1 MLPQSLTRH
10 RILLNDGASHLIEQ
24 NQTKNILNKDVISI
38 RKTISFSVGK
48 GSLTHNRRDFIAQ
61 NVDSNRTQMNIEYC
75 NENLEQVYHQMFD
88 DALQRFNDKQKRA
101 DRKIESYYDKVR
113 TGKQEKLFHEVIVQI
128 GNREDTNSKSSDS
141 EIAVRILDE
150 YMKHFQER
158 NPNLRI
164 FSAHLHLDEETP
176 HLHIDFVPFVT
187 NSKRG
192 LDTRVSLK
200 QALLSQGFKG
210 ESKFESEWSKWALSE
225 KQQLASVMEKYG
237 VEWEQLGTHNEHLS
251 VYDYKKKMR
260 AEEVQELEEKAES
273 LTEKINDMLDFEVQV
288 ESFTNMFYDEEEYKL
303 PEPSSLMSAKTYKT
317 KIVEPL
323 FNRIISL
330 AKTAVKM
337 CFELKAQVEN
347 LKLWGTRDK
356 NMVKHLTKENDSLY
370 TENQKLHKEVKEFK
384 LLKRIFGEEKI
395 SELVKTAKETEQA
408 QRKSKSKKYERN
420 R

>member
-1 MLPQSLTRH
+1 MDVKSAFALLLTKV
-10 RILLNDGASHLIEQ
+10 
-24 NQTKNILNKDVISI
+24 TKLETKYILNKDVISI

-61 NVDSNRTQMNIEYC
+61 NVDPDRTQMNIEYC

-101 DRKIESYYDKVR
+101 DRKIESYYDKIR

-128 GNREDTNSKSSDS
+128 GNREDTNSKSADS

-200 QALLSQGFKG
+200 QALLTQGFKG

-225 KQQLASVMEKYG
+225 KQQLASVMEKHG

-251 VYDYKKKMR
+251 DYDYKKKMR

-303 PEPSSLMSAKTYKT
+303 PEPSSLMSAKAYKT

-356 NMVKHLTKENDSLY
+356 NMVKHLTKENDALY

-395 SELVKTAKETEQA
+395 SELVKTAKETELA

>member
-1 MLPQSLTRH
+1 M
-10 RILLNDGASHLIEQ
+10 N
-24 NQTKNILNKDVISI
+24 I

-48 GSLTHNRRDFIAQ
+48 GSLTHNCRDFIAQ
-61 NVDSNRTQMNIEYC
+61 NVDPDRTQMNIEYC

-101 DRKIESYYDKVR
+101 DRKIESYYDKIR

-128 GNREDTNSKSSDS
+128 GNKEDTNSKSTDS
-141 EIAVRILDE
+141 EVAIRILDE

-225 KQQLASVMEKYG
+225 KQQLASIMEKHG

-303 PEPSSLMSAKTYKT
+303 PEPSSLMSARAYKT

-323 FNRIISL
+323 FNRIIAL

-337 CFELKAQVEN
+337 CFELKSQVEN

-356 NMVKHLTKENDSLY
+356 NMVKHLTKENDALY

>member
-1 MLPQSLTRH
+1 
-10 RILLNDGASHLIEQ
+10 
-24 NQTKNILNKDVISI
+24 
-38 RKTISFSVGK
+38 
-48 GSLTHNRRDFIAQ
+48 
-61 NVDSNRTQMNIEYC
+61 
-75 NENLEQVYHQMFD
+75 MFD

-101 DRKIESYYDKVR
+101 DRKIESYYDKIR

-128 GNREDTNSKSSDS
+128 GNREDTNSKSADS

-225 KQQLASVMEKYG
+225 KQQLASVMEKHG

-303 PEPSSLMSAKTYKT
+303 PEPSSLMSAKAYKT

-356 NMVKHLTKENDSLY
+356 NMVKHLTKENDALY

-384 LLKRIFGEEKI
+384 LLKCIFGEEKI
-395 SELVKTAKETEQA
+395 SELVKTDKETEKA

>member
-1 MLPQSLTRH
+1 MDVKSAFALLLTKVTKLETKY
-10 RILLNDGASHLIEQ
+10 ILY
-24 NQTKNILNKDVISI
+24 KDVISI

-61 NVDSNRTQMNIEYC
+61 NVDSDRTQMNIEYC
-75 NENLEQVYHQMFD
+75 NENLEKVYHQMFD

-101 DRKIESYYDKVR
+101 DRKIESYYDKIR

-128 GNREDTNSKSSDS
+128 GNREDTNSKSADS

-225 KQQLASVMEKYG
+225 KQQLASIMEKHG

-303 PEPSSLMSAKTYKT
+303 PEPSSLMSAKAYKT

-356 NMVKHLTKENDSLY
+356 NMVKHLTKENDALY

-395 SELVKTAKETEQA
+395 SELVKTATETEQA

>member
-1 MLPQSLTRH
+1 M
-10 RILLNDGASHLIEQ
+10 
-24 NQTKNILNKDVISI
+24 ISI

-61 NVDSNRTQMNIEYC
+61 NVDSDRTQMNIEYC

-101 DRKIESYYDKVR
+101 DRKIESYYDKIR
-113 TGKQEKLFHEVIVQI
+113 TGKQEKLFHEIIVQI
-128 GNREDTNSKSSDS
+128 GNREDTNSKSADS
-141 EIAVRILDE
+141 EIAIRILDE

-260 AEEVQELEEKAES
+260 AEEVQELEEKAVS

-303 PEPSSLMSAKTYKT
+303 PEPSSLMSAKAYKT

-323 FNRIISL
+323 FNRIIAL

-337 CFELKAQVEN
+337 CFELKTQVEN

-356 NMVKHLTKENDSLY
+356 NMVKHLTKENDALY

-384 LLKRIFGEEKI
+384 LLKRIFGEEKM

>member
-1 MLPQSLTRH
+1 M
-10 RILLNDGASHLIEQ
+10 
-24 NQTKNILNKDVISI
+24 KFI

-61 NVDSNRTQMNIEYC
+61 NVDPDRTQMNIEYC
-75 NENLEQVYHQMFD
+75 NENLEQVYHRMFD

-101 DRKIESYYDKVR
+101 DRKIESYYDKIR

-128 GNREDTNSKSSDS
+128 GNREDTNSKSADS

-225 KQQLASVMEKYG
+225 KQQLASVMEKHG
-237 VEWEQLGTHNEHLS
+237 IEWEQLGTHNEHLS

-303 PEPSSLMSAKTYKT
+303 PEPSSLMSAKAYKT

-356 NMVKHLTKENDSLY
+356 NMVKHLTKENDVLY

-395 SELVKTAKETEQA
+395 SELVNTAKETEQA

>member
-61 NVDSNRTQMNIEYC
+61 NVDSDRTQMNIEYC

-101 DRKIESYYDKVR
+101 DRKIESYYDKIR

-128 GNREDTNSKSSDS
+128 GNREDTNSKSADS
-141 EIAVRILDE
+141 EIAVSILDE

-200 QALLSQGFKG
+200 KALLSQGFKG

-303 PEPSSLMSAKTYKT
+303 PEPISLMSAKAYKT

-356 NMVKHLTKENDSLY
+356 NMVKHLTKENDALY

-384 LLKRIFGEEKI
+384 LLKRIFGEEKM
-395 SELVKTAKETEQA
+395 SELVKTAKETEQD

>member
-1 MLPQSLTRH
+1 M
-10 RILLNDGASHLIEQ
+10 IN
-24 NQTKNILNKDVISI
+24 I

-61 NVDSNRTQMNIEYC
+61 NVDSDRTQMNIEYC

-101 DRKIESYYDKVR
+101 DRKIESYYDKIR

-128 GNREDTNSKSSDS
+128 GNREDTNSKSADS

-225 KQQLASVMEKYG
+225 KQQLASVMEKHG

-288 ESFTNMFYDEEEYKL
+288 ENFTNMFYDEEEYKL
-303 PEPSSLMSAKTYKT
+303 PEPSSLMSAKAYKT

-323 FNRIISL
+323 FNRIIAL

-337 CFELKAQVEN
+337 CFELKTQVEN
-347 LKLWGTRDK
+347 LKLWDTRDK
-356 NMVKHLTKENDSLY
+356 NMVKHLTKENDALY

>member
-1 MLPQSLTRH
+1 
-10 RILLNDGASHLIEQ
+10 
-24 NQTKNILNKDVISI
+24 
-38 RKTISFSVGK
+38 
-48 GSLTHNRRDFIAQ
+48 
-61 NVDSNRTQMNIEYC
+61 MNIEYC
-75 NENLEQVYHQMFD
+75 NENLDQVYHQMFD

-101 DRKIESYYDKVR
+101 DRKIESYYDKIR

-128 GNREDTNSKSSDS
+128 GNREDTNSKSADS

-303 PEPSSLMSAKTYKT
+303 PEPSSLMSAKAYKT

-356 NMVKHLTKENDSLY
+356 NMVKHLTKENDALY

-384 LLKRIFGEEKI
+384 LLKCIFGEEKI
-395 SELVKTAKETEQA
+395 SELVKTAKETEKA
-408 QRKSKSKKYERN
+408 QRKSKSKKYERT

>member
-1 MLPQSLTRH
+1 M
-10 RILLNDGASHLIEQ
+10 N
-24 NQTKNILNKDVISI
+24 I

-61 NVDSNRTQMNIEYC
+61 NVDPDRTQMNIEYC

-88 DALQRFNDKQKRA
+88 DALKRFNDKQKRA
-101 DRKIESYYDKVR
+101 DRKIESYYDKIR

-210 ESKFESEWSKWALSE
+210 ESKFESEWIKWALSE

-288 ESFTNMFYDEEEYKL
+288 KSFTNMFYDEEEYKL
-303 PEPSSLMSAKTYKT
+303 PEPSSLMSAKAYKT

-356 NMVKHLTKENDSLY
+356 NMVKHLTKENDVLY

-395 SELVKTAKETEQA
+395 SELVNTAKETEQA

>member
-1 MLPQSLTRH
+1 M
-10 RILLNDGASHLIEQ
+10 N
-24 NQTKNILNKDVISI
+24 I

-61 NVDSNRTQMNIEYC
+61 NVDSDRTQMNIEYC

-101 DRKIESYYDKVR
+101 DRKIESYYDKIR
-113 TGKQEKLFHEVIVQI
+113 TGKQEKLFHEIIVQI
-128 GNREDTNSKSSDS
+128 GNREDTNSKSADS

-200 QALLSQGFKG
+200 QALLFQGFKG

-225 KQQLASVMEKYG
+225 KQQLASVMEKHG

-303 PEPSSLMSAKTYKT
+303 PEPSSLMSAKAYKT

-356 NMVKHLTKENDSLY
+356 NMVKHLTKENDALY

-395 SELVKTAKETEQA
+395 SELVKTAKETELA

>member
-1 MLPQSLTRH
+1 M
-10 RILLNDGASHLIEQ
+10 N
-24 NQTKNILNKDVISI
+24 I

-61 NVDSNRTQMNIEYC
+61 NVDPDRTQMNIEYC

-88 DALQRFNDKQKRA
+88 DALKRFNDKQKRA
-101 DRKIESYYDKVR
+101 DRKIESYYDKIR

-210 ESKFESEWSKWALSE
+210 ESKFESEWIKWALSE
-225 KQQLASVMEKYG
+225 KQQLASVMEEYG

-303 PEPSSLMSAKTYKT
+303 PEPISLMSAKAYKT

-337 CFELKAQVEN
+337 CFELKTQVEN

-356 NMVKHLTKENDSLY
+356 NMVKHLTKENDVLY

-395 SELVKTAKETEQA
+395 SELVNTAKETEQA

>member
-1 MLPQSLTRH
+1 MDVKSAFALLLTKVTKLETKY
-10 RILLNDGASHLIEQ
+10 ILY
-24 NQTKNILNKDVISI
+24 KDVISI

-61 NVDSNRTQMNIEYC
+61 NVDSDRTQMNIEYC

-101 DRKIESYYDKVR
+101 DRKIESYYDKIR

-128 GNREDTNSKSSDS
+128 GNREDTNSKSADS

-150 YMKHFQER
+150 YIRHFQER

-225 KQQLASVMEKYG
+225 KQQLASVMEKHG
-237 VEWEQLGTHNEHLS
+237 VEWKQLGTHNEHLS

-260 AEEVQELEEKAES
+260 VEEVQELEEKAES

-303 PEPSSLMSAKTYKT
+303 PEPSSLMSAKAYKT

-337 CFELKAQVEN
+337 CFDLKAQVEN

-356 NMVKHLTKENDSLY
+356 NMVKHLTKENDTLY